1 MEIKAL
7 IENLT
12 DNGCSREGV
21 SRAKALY
28 EAKDMDGLVKHLR
41 KCRCDLV
48 EEMHRSQRKVDRM
61 DYLIRQA
68 QKEAG
73 RQI

>member
-1 MEIKAL
+1 MCRIAVVYTSLEYHDIHFINYRK
-7 IENLT
+7 IRKGNKMRIRGIT
-12 DNGCSREGV
+12 DGNG
-21 SRAKALY
+21 
-28 EAKDMDGLVKHLR
+28 

-48 EEMHRSQRKVDRM
+48 EEMHDSQRKVDRM

>member
-1 MEIKAL
+1 MEIKAW

-12 DNGCSREGV
+12 DNGCSEEGT

-28 EAKDMDGLVKHLR
+28 EAGDMEGLVKHLR

-48 EEMHRSQRKVDRM
+48 EEMHESQRRVDRM
-61 DYLIRQA
+61 DYLIRQT
-68 QKEAG
+68 QKEADKH
-73 RQI
+73 

>member
-12 DNGCSREGV
+12 DNGCSREGA

-28 EAKDMDGLVKHLR
+28 EAKDMDGLVKYLR

-48 EEMHRSQRKVDRM
+48 EEMHDSQRKVDRM
-61 DYLIRQA
+61 PMLI
-68 QKEAG
+68 
-73 RQI
+73 